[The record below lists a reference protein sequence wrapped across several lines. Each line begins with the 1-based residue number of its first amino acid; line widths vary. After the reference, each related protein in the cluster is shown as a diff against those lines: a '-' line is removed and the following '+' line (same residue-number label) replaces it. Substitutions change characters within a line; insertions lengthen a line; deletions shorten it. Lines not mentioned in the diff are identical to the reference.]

1 MLDDI
6 FSKLKSPNKN
16 TKILNEE
23 TKSDT
28 PAKETILPNQGE
40 VLDNWN
46 WEDENTKLDDE
57 YLLDDKIEDI

>member
-23 TKSDT
+23 TKSDA
-28 PAKETILPNQGE
+28 PAKETILPKQSE

-57 YLLDDKIEDI
+57 YLLDDKIEDT